1 MFFRNL
7 LCTVTL
13 ATFAS
18 AAVAKQIPTPYTSE
32 QSEATSEE
40 ILKREA
46 EPEPARTAAWEEAHG
61 GPAPTYKY
69 GEQYGEEH
77 DASAWHI
84 AREANPLP
92 EAEAEAEPGWANV
105 GGHRQK
111 KPGNWG
117 HMAREA
123 EPMAEAEAEAEPGWA
138 NVGGHRQHKPGNWAS
153 RLAEGVKK
161 PFTKGGPA
169 KFKNMLDNHARQA
182 DGPDGEDVA
191 DNAQTPGLL
200 ARDPRPEDLK
210 IPDFGDQVVDTSLEG
225 LLERRDAED
234 DDEDD
239 GYDGEKTELSSDGS
253 KADLSGYD
261 AGVLQRRS
269 DGTADEVDYS
279 LEGYEKESFET
290 EEEEKEI
297 RLIQARDLAEDQ
309 VAADDKY
316 LHSDEHKKF
325 LASHGVTER
334 SFADDLQDAE
344 HDRIDARDANK
355 VNGAN
360 VVPDFG
366 DAKVETSLEGMSL
379 PTRDVNGETDAP
391 DYYGEEID
399 FSLEGYDEAVVQ
411 ARGVADEEPADE
423 KADAEEGEGEE
434 GSKDSDADAAYANA
448 EVVEEFFAP
457 GPELA

>member
-77 DASAWHI
+77 DASAWH
-84 AREANPLP
+84 
-92 EAEAEAEPGWANV
+92 
-105 GGHRQK
+105 
-111 KPGNWG
+111 
-117 HMAREA
+117 MAREA

-161 PFTKGGPA
+161 RFTKGGPT

-191 DNAQTPGLL
+191 DNAQPPGLL

-210 IPDFGDQVVDTSLEG
+210 IPHFGDQVVDTSLEG

-269 DGTADEVDYS
+269 DGTADEFDYS

-316 LHSDEHKKF
+316 LHSDEHKEF
-325 LASHGVTER
+325 LASHGATER
-334 SFADDLQDAE
+334 SFGDDLEDAE

-366 DAKVETSLEGMSL
+366 DANVDTSLEGMSL
-379 PTRDVNGETDAP
+379 PARDVKDEKDAP

-411 ARGVADEEPADE
+411 ARGVPDE
-423 KADAEEGEGEE
+423 KADDEEGEGEE

>member
-32 QSEATSEE
+32 QSGATSEE
-40 ILKREA
+40 VLKREA

-61 GPAPTYKY
+61 GPAPTYRY

-111 KPGNWG
+111 KPGNW
-117 HMAREA
+117 
-123 EPMAEAEAEAEPGWA
+123 
-138 NVGGHRQHKPGNWAS
+138 AS

-161 PFTKGGPA
+161 PFTKGGPT

-200 ARDPRPEDLK
+200 ARDPRPEGLK

-253 KADLSGYD
+253 KAGLSGYD

-355 VNGAN
+355 VNGAS

-366 DAKVETSLEGMSL
+366 DVKVDTSLEGISL

>member
-1 MFFRNL
+1 
-7 LCTVTL
+7 
-13 ATFAS
+13 
-18 AAVAKQIPTPYTSE
+18 
-32 QSEATSEE
+32 
-40 ILKREA
+40 
-46 EPEPARTAAWEEAHG
+46 
-61 GPAPTYKY
+61 
-69 GEQYGEEH
+69 
-77 DASAWHI
+77 
-84 AREANPLP
+84 LP
-92 EAEAEAEPGWANV
+92 EAEAEPGWANV

-111 KPGNWG
+111 KPGNW
-117 HMAREA
+117 
-123 EPMAEAEAEAEPGWA
+123 
-138 NVGGHRQHKPGNWAS
+138 AS
-153 RLAEGVKK
+153 RLAEDVKK
-161 PFTKGGPA
+161 PFTKGGPT

-182 DGPDGEDVA
+182 AGPEDEDIA
-191 DNAQTPGLL
+191 DNGQHPGLL

-309 VAADDKY
+309 VAANDKY
-316 LHSDEHKKF
+316 LHSDEHKEF

-334 SFADDLQDAE
+334 SFGDDLEDAE

-366 DAKVETSLEGMSL
+366 DAKVDTSLEGMSL
-379 PTRDVNGETDAP
+379 PARDVNGETDAP

-411 ARGVADEEPADE
+411 ARGVPDE